1 MKKLIYL
8 AIAIAVILGFFF
20 IETTDKGEPIQ
31 EQPMQSAIDLSF
43 IPQPITE
50 IQNIAFDN
58 TWNLRKTVQLS
69 NVSGVKKVLVLFYE
83 TNDGE
88 IKLILQD
95 KDKFYDLG
103 IEAKPEDAE
112 AIVKDIN
119 NDGINELIISA
130 NLGATVK
137 AVKIISFSNE
147 KWVYLLN
154 GENLIVIDLDAVG
167 TSEIVETSMGSLPG
181 YANIYRWNGSQYEK
195 SDLLKDSGSAN
206 AAFML
211 KENKPVFELTNDNK
225 AEIYRYQN
233 GKLEP
238 FIISY
243 IK

>member
-8 AIAIAVILGFFF
+8 AIAIVIILGFFY
-20 IETTDKGEPIQ
+20 IKTTDKGELMK
-31 EQPMQSAIDLSF
+31 EQPMQNTIELSF
-43 IPQPITE
+43 TPQHAKE
-50 IQNIAFDN
+50 IQNIAFDK

-69 NVSGVKKVLVLFYE
+69 DVSGVERVLLLFYE
-83 TNDGE
+83 INDGQ

-103 IEAKPEDAE
+103 LEAKPEDTE

-119 NDGINELIISA
+119 DDGVNELIVSA

-154 GENLIVIDLDAVG
+154 GENLIVIDLDVDG
-167 TSEIVETSMGSLPG
+167 KSEIVETSMGSLPG

-195 SDLLKDSGSAN
+195 SDLLKDSGSASV
-206 AAFML
+206 AFML
-211 KENKPVFELTNDNK
+211 KENKPVFELMKDNK
-225 AEIYRYQN
+225 AELFRYQK
-233 GKLEP
+233 GKLEAV
-238 FIISY
+238 FN
-243 IK
+243 K